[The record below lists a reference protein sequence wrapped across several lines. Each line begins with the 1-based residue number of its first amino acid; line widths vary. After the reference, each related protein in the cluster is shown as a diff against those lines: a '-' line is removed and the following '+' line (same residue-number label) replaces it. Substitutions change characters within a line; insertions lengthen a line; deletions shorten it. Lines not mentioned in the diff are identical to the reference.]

1 MEILNVFMSASL
13 SSFPYKLNNTS
24 FLPTLRGKDMSIALA
39 NGQRL
44 TLAQD
49 KSQLTLQWQDGHQ
62 SEFLAVWLRD
72 HCQMPESRDAHSGQR
87 LMNVTDFPLDVTI
100 ESVVQLDNE
109 NIEITF
115 NPLHRSVFQ
124 LSWLEDNAYDK
135 HLPTDIYS
143 EQNKCLWDASF
154 NTEQSRFK
162 YEHYLE
168 NNAIRSALFEHF
180 ALYGFAILEDVPC
193 QEGQI
198 LEVIKSFGYVR
209 DTNYGKLFEVKTQ
222 VEPNNL
228 AFTNLGL
235 GLHADNPYRDPVPT
249 VQLLHC
255 LENTVEGGESIL
267 GDGFKAAAILREE
280 SQANFDLLSQTW
292 INFRFQDKDTD
303 LQSRVPLIE
312 VNDNDQIVKVRFNNR
327 SIAPINI
334 DKHKMKDFYRAYQ
347 HYAEILTR
355 QSIMIDFKLEQGQL
369 VMFDNTRVFHARK
382 AFSTSGSRWLQGA
395 YADVDNIYS
404 LQSVLSRPTQTT
416 TSQAS

>member
-1 MEILNVFMSASL
+1 
-13 SSFPYKLNNTS
+13 
-24 FLPTLRGKDMSIALA
+24 MSIAMA
-39 NGQRL
+39 NGHKL
-44 TLAQD
+44 SIAHDST
-49 KSQLTLQWQDGHQ
+49 QLNIEWNDGHN

-87 LMNVTDFPLDVTI
+87 LMNVTDFPLDVSI
-100 ESVVQLDNE
+100 ESITPLDNQHV
-109 NIEITF
+109 EIIF
-115 NPLHRSVFQ
+115 SPLHRSVFS
-124 LSWLEDNAYDK
+124 LDWLEQNAYDK
-135 HLPTDIYS
+135 HLANDIYS
-143 EQNKCLWDASF
+143 EQNKVLWDSSF
-154 NTEQSRFK
+154 STEKSVFDYDAYLSNKDTSR
-162 YEHYLE
+162 
-168 NNAIRSALFEHF
+168 ALFDHF
-180 ALYGFAILEDVPC
+180 ALYGFAILENVPC
-193 QEGQI
+193 KEGQI
-198 LEVIKSFGYVR
+198 LDVIDTFGYVR

-267 GDGFKAAAILREE
+267 GDGFKAASILREE
-280 SQANFDLLSQTW
+280 SQADFDLLSQTW

-312 VNDNDQIVKVRFNNR
+312 VNDKGQVVKVRFNNR

-334 DKHKMKDFYRAYQ
+334 DKQKMKAFYKAYQ
-347 HYAEILTR
+347 HYAEILNRT
-355 QSIMIDFKLEQGQL
+355 SIMIDFKLTQGQL

-395 YADVDNIYS
+395 YADVDSLYS
-404 LQSVLSRPTQTT
+404 LQSVLSRKTETDARV
-416 TSQAS
+416 TSNPSAKKTSN

>member
-1 MEILNVFMSASL
+1 MSTSMATGH
-13 SSFPYKLNNTS
+13 KL
-24 FLPTLRGKDMSIALA
+24 SIA
-39 NGQRL
+39 
-44 TLAQD
+44 QD
-49 KSQLTLQWQDGHQ
+49 NTQINITWQDGHE

-87 LMNVTDFPLDVTI
+87 LMNVTDFPLDIKI
-100 ESVVQLDNE
+100 ESVSPLNDQQ
-109 NIEITF
+109 IEVIF
-115 NPLHRSVFQ
+115 SPLHRSVFD
-124 LSWLEDNAYDK
+124 LNWLEQNAYDK
-135 HLPTDIYS
+135 HLPNDIYS
-143 EQNKCLWDASF
+143 EQNKSLWDASF
-154 NTEQSRFK
+154 NTQNAVFNYK
-162 YEHYLE
+162 DYL
-168 NNAIRSALFEHF
+168 NDKACSQALFDHF
-180 ALYGFAILEDVPC
+180 ALYGFAILDHVPC
-193 QEGQI
+193 KEGQI

-209 DTNYGKLFEVKTQ
+209 ETNYGKLFEVKTQ

-228 AFTNLGL
+228 AFTNLVL

-249 VQLLHC
+249 IQLLHC

-280 SQANFDLLSQTW
+280 DQASFDLLSQTW

-334 DKHKMKDFYRAYQ
+334 DKHKMKAFYQAYQ

-355 QSIMIDFKLEQGQL
+355 DSIMIDFKLTQGQL
-369 VMFDNTRVFHARK
+369 VLFDNTRVFHARK

-395 YADVDNIYS
+395 YADVDSLYS
-404 LQSVLSRPTQTT
+404 LQSVLSRQ
-416 TSQAS
+416 SHKQANIQPSKLA